1 MNEWS
6 QANSSLGRNVCL
18 SSYTQVQSDYFRFL
32 GKKRFQEEPREQE
45 A

>member
-6 QANSSLGRNVCL
+6 QANSSSGENVCL
-18 SSYTQVQSDYFRFL
+18 SSYTQFQSDYFRFL
-32 GKKRFQEEPREQE
+32 GKQRFQKEPREQE